1 MADNWQ
7 LKAVLSAVDN
17 MSPALK
23 KVATQAKT
31 TRKYLADVGS
41 SAADVAGRIG
51 MPLALVSGAFSVGSL
66 AGLKV
71 AISNFTAL
79 GDEVHKTAQ
88 RMGVSTD
95 EFQRLQYMANQ
106 SGVSTEGLQA
116 ATGKLNKEIAK
127 AANGKNK
134 DLAALF
140 AKTGV
145 SMRDANGHL
154 RSATDLL
161 PEIAE
166 MFAKNKNAAI
176 QAQMGTALYGKGWQE
191 LMPLLAGGRDG
202 IDELIE
208 RHKMLGTTVNEEAIL
223 AGEKLGDQ
231 LDDLHLVT
239 QSYGNT
245 LATKLVPALSP
256 LVEKMIA
263 WAVANREVIT
273 TKLAKFA
280 EDVANELAKIDWNA
294 VIDGVRGF
302 IDGARDLIG
311 WLGGAKNA
319 LIALVVVMNIQTIMA
334 IGGLIANIGK
344 LGMSLYAF
352 SGGAVP
358 ATIAAMGAMN
368 MSMGAANAGGLA
380 LIKTL
385 GLLAVAAAAGYAV
398 GSLINSG
405 INAATEKLSGGKYKS
420 LGEAAAG
427 DYGPSELDYDEI
439 NRQRAARG
447 AAPIAAPGGSK
458 SSAQIDLNINGAP
471 PGTKVE
477 QIKAKGGAEVNV
489 SATGQRGFA
498 KDGK

>member
-51 MPLALVSGAFSVGSL
+51 VPLALFGGAFSIASL
-66 AGLKV
+66 AGIKTAV
-71 AISNFTAL
+71 TNFTMLSGAVA
-79 GDEVHKTAQ
+79 DTAT
-88 RMGVSTD
+88 RMSITTD
-95 EFQRLQYMANQ
+95 EFQRLQYLAQQ
-106 SGVSTEGLQA
+106 SDVSVEGLQA
-116 ATGKLNKEIAK
+116 ATGKLNKEIGK
-127 AANGKNK
+127 AATGKNK
-134 DLAALF
+134 ELAALF
-140 AKTGV
+140 AKTGI

-154 RSATDLL
+154 RSGTDLL
-161 PEIAE
+161 PEVAE
-166 MFAKNKNAAI
+166 LFAKNKNAAI
-176 QAQMGTALYGKGWQE
+176 QAQIGTALYGKGWQE
-191 LMPLLAGGRDG
+191 LMPLLAGGRAG
-202 IDELIE
+202 IEELTE
-208 RHKMLGTTVNEEAIL
+208 RHKMLGTTVDEKAIR
-223 AGEKLGDQ
+223 AGEMLGDQ
-231 LDDLHLVT
+231 LDDLNLVA

-245 LATKLVPALSP
+245 IAAKLVPALSP
-256 LVEKMIA
+256 MVEKMIA

-319 LIALVVVMNIQTIMA
+319 LIALVVVMNIQTIIA
-334 IGGLIANIGK
+334 IGGLMANIAK

-368 MSMGAANAGGLA
+368 VSMGAANAGGLA
-380 LIKTL
+380 LLKTL
-385 GLLAVAAAAGYAV
+385 GLLAAAAAAGYAV
-398 GSLINSG
+398 GTVINEG
-405 INAATEKLSGGKYKS
+405 INWATEKATGGKYKS
-420 LGEAAAG
+420 LGDAAAG
-427 DYGPSELDYDEI
+427 DYGPSQLDYDEI

-447 AAPIAAPGGSK
+447 AAPIAAPGGGK